1 MSDTATPARPLRV
14 LVVEDDPSIVQ
25 SLEFLLRAEGYD
37 TRTAMRGDEAL
48 ETVAHF
54 KPDLLVL
61 DVMLPA
67 IDGFEVCL
75 RLRSDPATRPIRVLM
90 LTARGRDSEIARGR
104 AAGADDYLTKPFA
117 TRELVERV
125 RALMDARARPASPQ
139 STSSL
144 S

>member
-1 MSDTATPARPLRV
+1 MTAPTARTARV

-37 TRTAMRGDEAL
+37 IRCAMRGDEAL
-48 ETVAHF
+48 AAVQEF

-75 RLRSDPATRPIRVLM
+75 RLRADPATRPIRVLM

-117 TRELVERV
+117 TRELVDRV
-125 RALMDARARPASPQ
+125 RALLGKD
-139 STSSL
+139 T
-144 S
+144 

>member
-1 MSDTATPARPLRV
+1 MTTAAARPARV
-14 LVVEDDPSIVQ
+14 LVVEDDPSILQ

-37 TRTAMRGDEAL
+37 TRCAMRGDEAL
-48 ETVAHF
+48 VAIKEF
-54 KPDLLVL
+54 RPDLLVL

-75 RLRSDPATRPIRVLM
+75 RLRADPATRPIRVLM
-90 LTARGRDSEIARGR
+90 LTARGRDTEVARGR

-125 RALMDARARPASPQ
+125 RTL
-139 STSSL
+139 L
-144 S
+144 SAER